1 MSTTMMSRPIMF
13 AEPTWFRLETVI
25 AKRVPE
31 HCGQDHIVHR
41 RTGDRIEWWL
51 EFADYANGEGLL
63 HAIYLGADSSLVD
76 CVRRLL
82 EKRKADFMARFEA
95 AFAEEVKAAQVRR
108 ENRERCQASE

>member
-1 MSTTMMSRPIMF
+1 MSTTTLNRPIMF

-25 AKRVPE
+25 AKRVPK

-63 HAIYLGADSSLVD
+63 HAIYLGADSKLVD
-76 CVRRLL
+76 RVRRLL
-82 EKRKADFMARFEA
+82 EKRKADFTARLEA

-108 ENRERCQASE
+108 KNREQLQAT